1 MYPEELEIILPSG
14 ISLQADLWKPSNLD
28 STSGEDNK
36 LAVCLHPWS
45 WLGGRKED
53 PSISSLIE
61 PLADHGYHV
70 LRYNSR
76 GVGRSTGWASF
87 TGFSEAED
95 LKSLIT
101 WAMDMISDVKS
112 LVILGYSHGSLIA
125 SLYPIL
131 PSVKTSHILLSY
143 PLGPR
148 AFLTLFNSSSYI
160 KALHELVQHPESNVL
175 IIFGDRD
182 EFTSQSKYNAWISDL
197 QGAHVEIH
205 EVENAS
211 HFWHGRSARA
221 LTTIV
226 KKWLP

>member
-1 MYPEELEIILPSG
+1 MYPEELDIVLPSG
-14 ISLQADLWKPSNLD
+14 ISLQADLWKPSDHVSN
-28 STSGEDNK
+28 SGGGNK

-53 PSISSLIE
+53 PSLSSLIE
-61 PLADHGYHV
+61 PLAERGYHV

-76 GVGRSTGWASF
+76 GVGGSTGWASF

-101 WAMDMISDVKS
+101 WAMDKISDVKS
-112 LVILGYSHGSLIA
+112 VVILGYSHGSLIA
-125 SLYPIL
+125 SLFPVL

-148 AFLTLFNSSSYI
+148 AFLTLFNSSSYS
-160 KALHELVQHPESNVL
+160 KALQELIRHPQSNVL
-175 IIFGDRD
+175 IVFGDRD
-182 EFTSQSKYNAWISDL
+182 EFTSQSKYKSWTSDL
-197 QGAHVEIH
+197 QGDNVEIH

-211 HFWHGRSARA
+211 HFWHGPSARELA
-221 LTTIV
+221 RIV
-226 KKWLP
+226 ERWLL